1 MNHTNYNLNVQKD
14 VVFFLQL
21 YTLPIFYANP
31 NVQLTQVSHT
41 SSSSYS
47 MYILLNVTWQ
57 IKVHYMADI
66 LNIQS
71 SCSHL

>member
-1 MNHTNYNLNVQKD
+1 MNHTNYNLNVQ
-14 VVFFLQL
+14 FFLQL

-41 SSSSYS
+41 PSSSYS

-57 IKVHYMADI
+57 IKVHYMSDI

>member
-1 MNHTNYNLNVQKD
+1 MYMY
-14 VVFFLQL
+14 VVFFLQV
-21 YTLPIFYANP
+21 YTLQIFCANQ

-41 SSSSYS
+41 SSSSDS

-57 IKVHYMADI
+57 IKVHYMSDI
-66 LNIQS
+66 LNIQT